1 MRIMVS
7 MTVLNK
13 PPPRTRELGNLYS
26 NKTERL
32 TTPRG
37 HGWAGARLRTGWI
50 CGGSIG
56 LLDVTENIFFPTY
69 SPSRAI
75 DVSGES
81 GADSHR

>member
-32 TTPRG
+32 TTPGVTVGLG
-37 HGWAGARLRTGWI
+37 HVYEQ
-50 CGGSIG
+50 GGSVEDQSVC
-56 LLDVTENIFFPTY
+56 LM
-69 SPSRAI
+69 
-75 DVSGES
+75 
-81 GADSHR
+81 